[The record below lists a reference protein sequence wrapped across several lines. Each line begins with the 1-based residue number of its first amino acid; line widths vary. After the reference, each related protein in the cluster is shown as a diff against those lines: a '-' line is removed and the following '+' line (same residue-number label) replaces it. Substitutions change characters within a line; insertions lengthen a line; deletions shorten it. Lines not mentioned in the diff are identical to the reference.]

1 MAKKKNTEICI
12 IKAETNN
19 LGVSR
24 QDSGATGLGMIEP
37 PDNPALLVE
46 VVDNSF
52 VVG

>member
-12 IKAETNN
+12 IKADANN

-24 QDSGATGLGMIEP
+24 QDPGTAGLGLIEP